1 MIYVGRRSVASQF
14 LLATCP
20 TCVAERPV
28 LASCTLA
35 QTHRRRMHR
44 GHVTRTLRAGCLR
57 AWCMR
62 DWRHL
67 SSVRGRFECDMEP
80 KFKRPVASSRA
91 LAAFTKGTQLEI
103 QYAGAPSG
111 VDANLLVLLHG
122 LGDTSKPF
130 FRLGEQLQRTLPQT
144 AILSVQAPI
153 RVPLLDEDAWMWW
166 DSFDSLGEV
175 NMRPDPRHALRDMR
189 NLFAYLTE
197 PDATGGCGWSMQH
210 IHAFGFAQG
219 GTVLLESL
227 AAMRAQTLGSA
238 TSVCGPLLS
247 LPTYT
252 PPLPIPVCFVTRSL
266 GASSATREDIRAVE
280 RGFRNVTHVHYN
292 APNMGMIQGKEWGDI
307 MRFWSPRWRYL
318 TMWELE
324 GEVHEVS

>member
-1 MIYVGRRSVASQF
+1 MASQF

-67 SSVRGRFECDMEP
+67 SSVRDRFECDMEP

-144 AILSVQAPI
+144 AILSVCRLQ
-153 RVPLLDEDAWMWW
+153 
-166 DSFDSLGEV
+166 
-175 NMRPDPRHALRDMR
+175 
-189 NLFAYLTE
+189 FAYLYWMKMR
-197 PDATGGCGWSMQH
+197 GCGGIVLTHSEKS
-210 IHAFGFAQG
+210 ICAPTLATLFAICE
-219 GTVLLESL
+219 TCL
-227 AAMRAQTLGSA
+227 RT
-238 TSVCGPLLS
+238 
-247 LPTYT
+247 
-252 PPLPIPVCFVTRSL
+252 
-266 GASSATREDIRAVE
+266 
-280 RGFRNVTHVHYN
+280 
-292 APNMGMIQGKEWGDI
+292 
-307 MRFWSPRWRYL
+307 
-318 TMWELE
+318 
-324 GEVHEVS
+324 

>member
-1 MIYVGRRSVASQF
+1 MFHRIGHRRMIYVGRRSVASQF

-67 SSVRGRFECDMEP
+67 SSVRDRSECDMEP

-144 AILSVQAPI
+144 AILSVQPP
-153 RVPLLDEDAWMWW
+153 V
-166 DSFDSLGEV
+166 GV
-175 NMRPDPRHALRDMR
+175 
-189 NLFAYLTE
+189 
-197 PDATGGCGWSMQH
+197 
-210 IHAFGFAQG
+210 
-219 GTVLLESL
+219 
-227 AAMRAQTLGSA
+227 
-238 TSVCGPLLS
+238 S
-247 LPTYT
+247 LP
-252 PPLPIPVCFVTRSL
+252 
-266 GASSATREDIRAVE
+266 
-280 RGFRNVTHVHYN
+280 
-292 APNMGMIQGKEWGDI
+292 
-307 MRFWSPRWRYL
+307 
-318 TMWELE
+318 
-324 GEVHEVS
+324 